1 MSEKE
6 VKAGNTTSEFQQA
19 QSSKGWAVVSTV
31 LGMVIASGS
40 AIMEMIGMDNTVGI
54 LVGAVIAVFGIIQR
68 TLVDLGYIKSR
79 TDVKV
84 AAALGKTE

>member
-1 MSEKE
+1 MSET
-6 VKAGNTTSEFQQA
+6 VKDGKTTSEFEQA

-40 AIMEMIGMDNTVGI
+40 AVTEMLGMDNTVGI
-54 LVGAVIAVFGIIQR
+54 IVGAVIAVFGIIQR

-84 AAALGKTE
+84 AASLGKTE

>member
-1 MSEKE
+1 MSET
-6 VKAGNTTSEFQQA
+6 VKDGKTTSEFEQA

-40 AIMEMIGMDNTVGI
+40 AVTEMLGMDNTVGI
-54 LVGAVIAVFGIIQR
+54 IVGAVIAVFGIIQR
-68 TLVDLGYIKSR
+68 TLVDLGFIKSR

-84 AAALGKTE
+84 AVSLGKTE